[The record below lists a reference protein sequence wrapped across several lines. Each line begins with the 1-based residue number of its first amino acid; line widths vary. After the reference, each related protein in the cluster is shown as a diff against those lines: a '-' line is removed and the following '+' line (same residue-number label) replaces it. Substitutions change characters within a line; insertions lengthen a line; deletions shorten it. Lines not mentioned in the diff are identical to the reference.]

1 MATVKK
7 NRFDF
12 AKPEVNENQGQLAN
26 LDTLAQTPSVPTEEP
41 KQEIVMATRTHKG
54 EKIGKGNTISL
65 TVKPNKNE
73 WQEWTAFFNGEMRSL
88 NKGIINAVNEYI
100 KARKSGKI

>member
-12 AKPEVNENQGQLAN
+12 AKPEINENQGQLAN
-26 LDTLAQTPSVPTEEP
+26 LLNPNTFENSEKTKVPDVKLAE
-41 KQEIVMATRTHKG
+41 KTHKG
-54 EKIGKGNTISL
+54 EVIGKKDTISL
-65 TVKPNKNE
+65 TVKPNKQE
-73 WQEWTAFFNGEMRSL
+73 WQEWTNFFKSEMRSL

-100 KARKSGKI
+100 AAKKQGKL

>member
-12 AKPEVNENQGQLAN
+12 ARNDINESQGQLAN
-26 LDTLAQTPSVPTEEP
+26 FDEPIETPKVEN
-41 KQEIVMATRTHKG
+41 VAMAKKTHKG
-54 EKIGKGNTISL
+54 EIIGKSDNISL
-65 TVKPNKNE
+65 TVKPNKEE
-73 WQEWTAFFNGEMRSL
+73 WQEWTAFFKSEMRSL

-100 KARKSGKI
+100 KAKKLGKI